1 MEKSKVRTE
10 EKVLQDKIENLVAI
24 GAAVAANCIPC
35 FEHLYKKAVN
45 SGITLAEIKWASNI
59 AGQMKKGANIAL
71 ANSVDEI
78 IGKDQGRDLPCNKT
92 MNKSCCS
99 E

>member
-1 MEKSKVRTE
+1 MDTVKASSEDKA
-10 EKVLQDKIENLVAI
+10 LQDKIENLVAI

-35 FEHLYKKAVN
+35 FEHLYKKAIN

-71 ANSVDEI
+71 ANRVDEI
-78 IGKDQGRDLPCNKT
+78 IGKGKNHNLSCNKT
-92 MNKSCCS
+92 MNNSCCS
-99 E
+99 